1 MIITISIFYYLYLVA
16 VLVFT
21 IFSLFNIYHLIRFGF
36 LSLTNILIIII
47 YLAIS
52 AVLIF
57 SFMIILLQ
65 FDWTTPLIDLG
76 NFSLTQF

>member
-36 LSLTNILIIII
+36 LSLANILIIII

>member
-57 SFMIILLQ
+57 SSIIILLQ
-65 FDWTTPLIDLG
+65 FDWTTPLIDT
-76 NFSLTQF
+76 NNYNLTQF